1 MEDSTMK
8 KDYLKPQ
15 MLVVKIQQPKMLCAS
30 SGANSLVVPGGEGF
44 EMPDGGVLDENADD
58 V

>member
-1 MEDSTMK
+1 MK